1 MTVTVAAL
9 YRFAPLSDCADL
21 RAPLETLCVELGV
34 KGTLL
39 LAPEGI
45 NGTVA
50 GSTDGIATLLGRLRG
65 GWIFGARLAGLS
77 VRLSQAEAMPFG
89 RLKVKVKREIVAFD
103 GGLTDPTRRVGT
115 YVAPADW
122 NAVITDPDT
131 LVIDTRNGFEVAMG
145 SFAGATDPATT
156 SFGDFRA
163 FVAERLDPARDR
175 RIAMFCTG
183 GIRCEK
189 ASAYLLDQG
198 FPEVLHLEGGIL
210 GYLAEVPPQ
219 ESLWRGGCF
228 VFDDRISLGHGLVPV
243 PVAQEAA

>member
-9 YRFAPLSDCADL
+9 YRFAPLPDCADL
-21 RAPLETLCVELGV
+21 RAPLETLCLDLSLM
-34 KGTLL
+34 GTLL

-50 GSTDGIATLLGRLRG
+50 GSAEGIATLIDRLRG
-65 GWIFGARLAGLS
+65 GWIFGERLAALS
-77 VRLSQAEAMPFG
+77 LRLSQAEAMPFG

-103 GGLTDPTRRVGT
+103 GGATDPTRRVGT

-122 NAVITDPDT
+122 NAVIADPDT

-145 SFAGATDPATT
+145 SFAGATDPATA

-163 FVAERLDPARDR
+163 FAAERLDPARHR

-198 FPEVLHLEGGIL
+198 FAEVLHLKGGIL
-210 GYLAEVPPQ
+210 GYLAEVPPEQ
-219 ESLWRGGCF
+219 SLWRGGCF
-228 VFDDRISLGHGLVPV
+228 VFDERIALGHGLVPV
-243 PVAQEAA
+243 PVAREAA